1 MCGIQLCNELNT
13 GVHARIPVEHHHR
26 FREPATGCHT
36 ARLSESKVSELVQE
50 HWQQSLAQPLCVERQ
65 TRADAIAHPNLMYG
79 WVVYAG
85 IEQASILFYDRL
97 VIKIRF
103 R

>member
-1 MCGIQLCNELNT
+1 M
-13 GVHARIPVEHHHR
+13 PVELRRSLRESAAGCCAACSTEREAADLGWEHR
-26 FREPATGCHT
+26 PQC
-36 ARLSESKVSELVQE
+36 LVE
-50 HWQQSLAQPLCVERQ
+50 PLCVERQ